1 MFGPD
6 GECSIGVWLSIF
18 IFWAGT
24 ILDAI
29 LNAPGSW
36 NDSCVALPV
45 YERLLHNTPEGSY
58 LVADTAFP
66 HGTSHVSGK
75 IKAPLKQGDHLSSN
89 LFLRTEQLAFDQ
101 QLQSYQQTAKWGMHA
116 LQGAFG

>member
-1 MFGPD
+1 MGSWALLQPDLCVGPD
-6 GECSIGVWLSIF
+6 GECSIGVWLSIP

-36 NDSCVALPV
+36 HDSHVALPV
-45 YERLLHNTPEGSY
+45 YEQLLHNTPEGSY
-58 LVADTAFP
+58 LVSDTAFP
-66 HGTSHVSGK
+66 QGTSCVSGK

-89 LFLRTEQLAFDQ
+89 LLLRTERLPFDWQLV
-101 QLQSYQQTAKWGMHA
+101 SY
-116 LQGAFG
+116 